1 MIPIGRFQLVSP
13 LRAPDLL
20 AVLKENTTV
29 DSKVFSVFTRPPNL
43 RFVGHVE
50 EERIVLRLNS
60 LLRAPGRPTFR
71 GRVWEEGGVA
81 HVGGTLSVWL
91 SAELTVGAGL
101 VSSLSIGPTGLVFAA
116 VVSMFVL
123 LSYHGERK
131 LLIAAL
137 VDIACASP

>member
-1 MIPIGRFQLVSP
+1 M
-13 LRAPDLL
+13 PDLL
-20 AVLKENTTV
+20 AVLNENTAV
-29 DSKVFSVFTRPPNL
+29 DSGLFSVFTRPTNL
-43 RFVGHVE
+43 RFVGHVAKQ
-50 EERIVLRLNS
+50 RIVLRLNS

-101 VSSLSIGPTGLVFAA
+101 ASSLLIGPIGLVFA
-116 VVSMFVL
+116 VIVSIFVL
-123 LSYHGERK
+123 FSYRGERK

-137 VDIACASP
+137 VDVACASP